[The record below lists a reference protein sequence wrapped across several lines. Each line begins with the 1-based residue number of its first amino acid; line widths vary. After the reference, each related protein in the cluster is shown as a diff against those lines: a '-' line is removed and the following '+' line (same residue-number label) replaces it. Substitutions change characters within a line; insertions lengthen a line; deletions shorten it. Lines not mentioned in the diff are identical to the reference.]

1 MTYIDYEKLESL
13 DPVAYRAR
21 RPYPWANPEGILTPD
36 AYEALYMGL
45 PDLSLFKRHFGVQR
59 KAGQMPHDR
68 FTLEYRSDTPV
79 PAPWKEFIAELAGK
93 RYKRALC
100 RLIGVRSLQFNFHWH
115 YTPNGCSVSPH
126 CDSKRKLG
134 SHIFYFNTDK
144 DWKPEWGGETVILD
158 DGGRFETSSAPRFE
172 DFDSAAPSVA
182 LGNHSLLFS
191 RRGNSWHGVRE
202 IHCPEGSMRRVFIV
216 VINRADPLFRL
227 RAKLAGK
234 DFERY

>member
-1 MTYIDYEKLESL
+1 MSYIDYEKFESL
-13 DPVAYRAR
+13 DRVAYRAQM
-21 RPYPWANPEGILTPD
+21 PYPWVNPEGILTP
-36 AYEALYMGL
+36 AGYEALYQNL
-45 PDLSLFKRHFGVQR
+45 PELSLFKRHFGVQR

-79 PAPWKEFIAELAGK
+79 PGPWKEFIAELTGK

-100 RLIGVRSLQFNFHWH
+100 RLIGVRSVQLNFHWH

-134 SHIFYFNTDK
+134 SHIFYFNTEK

-158 DGGRFETSSAPRFE
+158 DRGRFETSSAPRFE
-172 DFDSAAPSVA
+172 DFDSQVPSVA
-182 LGNHSLLFS
+182 LGNHSLIFS

-202 IHCPEGSMRRVFIV
+202 IRCPEGAMRRVFIV

-227 RAKLAGK
+227 RAKLSGK